1 MSEILSF
8 DIGTQE
14 SLKKIFAT
22 LLIDPKTIGDDNIYR
37 VKYDTY
43 SKSIGMFLHK
53 FTVNVFFNEY
63 YFIYQVF
70 KESSVRIFT
79 KEQISSL
86 IAQNQKDLLS
96 SPYINTSNTSLTS
109 NGGVLS
115 DSERI
120 EAFTENMWDLIDDL
134 TKTVVSYDE
143 FESSCNQ
150 YLIAYRNEYMKQ
162 TALAMAMIM
171 QPDGYI
177 EKLKRSRTKTWQG
190 ENDCSEYYTYRK
202 AHLSELDEDKRV
214 SSLEINEDYAT
225 KENNKDVGGDGDGEA
240 LLDYGIKEIDG
251 IAQVMRRSHLVN
263 IMGITKGGKTTF
275 ATYLTERALRKGL
288 NVAVWSLEGSIKER
302 QAIIES
308 LCAYNLESDKRRVP
322 RNEIIGRAY
331 SSKEN
336 RQAIAN
342 ARTII
347 ASPKYGKLT
356 YITGTAYVEDFESVL
371 LDHYTRENKFDVL
384 IFDSPI
390 LMLSR
395 YGAGKVER
403 ISEGIVKLKNLIST
417 KLNCLCIMT
426 AQIKQEHID
435 KLRAKPN
442 ETIDITAG
450 GESAEVI
457 RTPDE
462 VIGLFSSK
470 LERSNG
476 QMKLSNVASR
486 HHETFSDFYVGC
498 DLAIGNFY
506 SNPELN
512 E

>member
-1 MSEILSF
+1 MSEIMAF

-22 LLIDPKTIGDDNIYR
+22 LLINPKIIDNDVIAEQKYEIYTR
-37 VKYDTY
+37 
-43 SKSIGMFLHK
+43 SIGMFLHK
-53 FTVNVFFNEY
+53 FPVNVFFNEY
-63 YFIYQVF
+63 YFIYQTF
-70 KESSVRIFT
+70 KQSTIRIFS
-79 KEQISSL
+79 KEQIASL

-96 SPYINTSNTSLTS
+96 SPFISIATTSPVL
-109 NGGVLS
+109 NGGALS

-120 EAFTENMWDLIDDL
+120 ELFTEEMCDLLDEL
-134 TKTVVSYDE
+134 TKVVVSYDE
-143 FESSCNQ
+143 FESACNH
-150 YLIAYRNEYMKQ
+150 YLTVYRNTYMLQ
-162 TALAMAMIM
+162 TANAMSMIM

-177 EKLKRSRTKTWQG
+177 EKLKRSRTKHWQG
-190 ENDCSEYYTYRK
+190 EDDCAKYYTYRR
-202 AHLSELDEDKRV
+202 AHLAQLDEDKRV
-214 SSLEINEDYAT
+214 SSVVIDEEYAN
-225 KENNKDVGGDGDGEA
+225 KENNKDAGGEDDGEE
-240 LLDYGIKEIDG
+240 LLDYGIKEIDDY
-251 IAQVMRRSHLVN
+251 APVMRRGNLIN

-275 ATYLTERALRKGL
+275 ASYLTERALRKGL
-288 NVAVWSLEGSIKER
+288 NVAIWSLEGTTKER

-308 LCAYNLESDKRRVP
+308 LCAYNLDKDSRRVP
-322 RNEIIGRAY
+322 RNEILSRHY

-342 ARTII
+342 ARTVI
-347 ASPKYGKLT
+347 ASPEYGKAT
-356 YITGTAYVEDFESVL
+356 YITGSAYVEDFESVL
-371 LDHYTRENKFDVL
+371 IDHYTRENKFDVL

-403 ISEGIVKLKNLIST
+403 ISEGIVRLKNLIST

-435 KLRAKPN
+435 KLRSKPN
-442 ETIDITAG
+442 ETIDVTAG
-450 GESAEVI
+450 GESSEVI

-476 QMKLSNVASR
+476 QMKASNVASR
-486 HHETFSDFYVGC
+486 HHETFLDFYMGC
-498 DLAIGNFY
+498 DLAIGHFF